1 MPGLRVGAN
10 VILAC
15 VGEEMHQKGWLMA
28 PWLIDKGPTVANGL
42 LIFRWG
48 RCIRYSPAR
57 PEAGTSMLT
66 ATFVVHES

>member
-1 MPGLRVGAN
+1 M
-10 VILAC
+10 
-15 VGEEMHQKGWLMA
+15 
-28 PWLIDKGPTVANGL
+28 ANGL